1 MIESPHFEDGGED
14 DDEGLQLIVNCL
26 KCLYLDELPIEWV
39 DHVWDSQFTEVNE
52 LPFSYTN
59 RMNYENLNHILGK
72 TTAYITEW
80 VKNYKERPSI
90 STSFNDTRSYGV
102 SSIWATLVAQNI
114 KYKSLIALLYYLM
127 HQGQN
132 LSASEEDR
140 DLCIESS
147 SLYFL
152 LLSLPGSGA
161 FKVFHAVLYC
171 KTLNTFKLALKLHLI
186 RSSPKKK
193 SSSQAKKKS
202 SQQRWGGSLYS
213 GGTNYDSDG
222 SDDEMTELLSPDQIR
237 VLTKSL
243 NSVLDNFLF
252 YLSHSSLKRS
262 PESLDLTIAEL
273 VDLTHLEIT
282 NPNLNFKKPRE
293 RHGLSYLAFNAYKGL
308 QTLCSPLHGVS
319 AKISKMILKALLPGV
334 LMVHKGASEVNT
346 KGLSVIREHSILFLH
361 HLIDILEE
369 CSYEGVE
376 IFIQHLAFHV
386 PDKAEFRQKASS
398 TIVSITRRLPR
409 IFYNRVVR
417 WFLSWSYNEMMSQR
431 LFAVEVMGAFIL
443 VEERSAISHTMKDL
457 SPPAQ
462 ENNDP
467 QDLISH
473 KFIFGVLLDRCRDSS
488 TKVRAKAFKTLSDIT
503 IEAHS
508 DMIEIIRS
516 TFNVDKNDGNN
527 ISSRRSNQI
536 NFIKVLQDLSNSD
549 LQNMNPIPSA
559 EDIIEF
565 LIISVSDESVFVRKS
580 SLQVMYNIVKI
591 SNVFREELVRIL
603 AKHCRDPSLMVRK
616 QMISFL
622 TEILRIY
629 PENEIVI
636 HLWVEGIFPIVMDS
650 ELKASEKAL
659 ECIWEMLFE
668 NLTDHECVNS
678 QINVLPWQIIHESEN
693 LGMTKYLTRASGIWY
708 RDGLLKSSIFKM
720 IRSHINTE
728 NNDRA
733 WFLLAVITNHVP
745 LQDPHFVME
754 YFNASIHTQQ
764 GVGLYT
770 LIQVLSVLLSSVSR
784 LSIEE
789 QKNLQKDL
797 VLLIERFSLP
807 TELISTATDIATV
820 VSQLEALRKD
830 GSIDVALYHSNVES
844 WACNVVDLIDKDLQ
858 TGLLNNPNDK
868 DFRLIRQ
875 IFTLGELSLIVPGK
889 IHKKLFLLL
898 QNLVFNDKKTPGAG
912 PSNISLGGRAGSSSK
927 IAALAIV
934 TLNKMCVTNEE
945 MAKKIVPAYGRLLDE
960 STDSAVKNN
969 IIYGLSDL
977 CVKYANVVESIVPQM
992 VTCLK
997 DKSSLVKQTTLV
1009 TIIHL
1014 LQEDYLKI
1022 GGGRGTFFLRL
1033 IQTKLDDEIKS
1044 LTEFFIKHRLMKK
1057 SPNVMYQHFIEA
1069 LFFYNEYKGHSTY
1082 NKFIDS
1088 QNIRE
1093 MFSIA
1098 GASGKE
1104 SRMYLYKF
1112 MLENMNDEQRF
1123 QMTYKLCQDILG
1135 GTLEGQIKLND
1146 DSYGVLKDALAC
1158 LASDEIKL
1166 VSLKSKST
1174 DEVEDGDEDLAGA
1187 VAAVAKK
1194 TIISQVVKKNIIEN
1208 IIPIV
1213 IALKH
1218 KLEELKHPLIDD
1230 LMTYLR
1236 EIMKDYKD
1244 EVKEMISAD
1253 KRLAHEIQFDLKRW
1267 EDQQRRNEARDTE
1280 DDSSGEDENDGDFH
1294 PEAQRRR
1301 IDSREVNDDRLIRQ
1315 VLKTAIV
1322 NFRSRR
1328 RTLNDDIE
1336 KVDSGVVQSSR
1347 RTLTHVD
1354 LADRNKDRETVAEVP
1369 KNNSA
1374 PQLNLNKEQEQSESL
1389 CKESDGSERDCA
1401 SELESNKERP
1411 SVELST
1417 STNKCGEE
1425 TETSKQPC
1433 IPTEKSVVS
1442 ESSKRVSKETA
1453 SQSLRSSP
1461 ESLSFLASTTIAS
1474 SAPIGVPKLGRA
1486 EVRDSSSTGEVFLNP
1501 QNAKK
1506 RLFNSTGNS
1515 IVTPVK
1521 RLKINRAIST
1531 PSVSVRNITFLNE
1544 SDCSA
1549 ISFIS
1554 APSPKNV
1561 PNSISSKKGEEEDG
1575 SIGSFRYGRNK
1586 TDAFDHLVD
1595 GNKK

>member
-1 MIESPHFEDGGED
+1 MA
-14 DDEGLQLIVNCL
+14 L
-26 KCLYLDELPIEWV
+26 KKKPKI
-39 DHVWDSQFTEVNE
+39 N
-52 LPFSYTN
+52 
-59 RMNYENLNHILGK
+59 M

-409 IFYNRVVR
+409 IFYNRV
-417 WFLSWSYNEMMSQR
+417 L
-431 LFAVEVMGAFIL
+431 
-443 VEERSAISHTMKDL
+443 
-457 SPPAQ
+457 
-462 ENNDP
+462 
-467 QDLISH
+467 
-473 KFIFGVLLDRCRDSS
+473 RCRDSS

-875 IFTLGELSLIVPGK
+875 IFTLGELSLI
-889 IHKKLFLLL
+889 
-898 QNLVFNDKKTPGAG
+898 TPGAG

-1506 RLFNSTGNS
+1506 TY
-1515 IVTPVK
+1515 
-1521 RLKINRAIST
+1521 ST
-1531 PSVSVRNITFLNE
+1531 PQGIPYVRNITFLNE